1 MFQKFTNIPIYKK
14 AEEIYKMIEGLGA
27 ALPEEDDYIQSTK
40 EIMRGDI
47 MIITAKIVGAEAG
60 NEYTIRMQNASIIR
74 DHAMNLH
81 VTVGGLRMH
90 ESFKDH
96 EYVKIIRLEIE
107 TFRELFIDWKNGFDN
122 TNHFWDD
129 WEMFNPPHA
138 IKPEKEV
145 FDDNF
150 DFDDFNAFMA
160 NLNLDEDDL
169 DNLDDFDEDDFG
181 NDDDKKR

>member
-27 ALPEEDDYIQSTK
+27 VLPEEDDYIQSTK

-74 DHAMNLH
+74 DHAMNLY

-96 EYVKIIRLEIE
+96 EYVKIIRQEIE
-107 TFRELFIDWKNGFDN
+107 
-122 TNHFWDD
+122 
-129 WEMFNPPHA
+129 
-138 IKPEKEV
+138 
-145 FDDNF
+145 
-150 DFDDFNAFMA
+150 
-160 NLNLDEDDL
+160 NLYS
-169 DNLDDFDEDDFG
+169 
-181 NDDDKKR
+181 RT